1 MNCIHPPSLT
11 CPVAVIWGPLGFR
24 GLLHGVTGLLRQVS
38 PLKNKKS
45 DFYATFL
52 RLGTL
57 FRPWNVQTSCY
68 TAGYL
73 RFLRL
78 EPRSGNSNNS

>member
-11 CPVAVIWGPLGFR
+11 LPRCRYMGFAWLSRAASWCYRPVATDQPVEKQKIR
-24 GLLHGVTGLLRQVS
+24 LLC
-38 PLKNKKS
+38 N
-45 DFYATFL
+45 FL

-57 FRPWNVQTSCY
+57 FGSWNVQTSYC

-73 RFLRL
+73 RFLHL
-78 EPRSGNSNNS
+78 EPRSGNLNNS

>member
-1 MNCIHPPSLT
+1 MNCIHSPSLT
-11 CPVAVIWGPLGFR
+11 LPRCRYMGPLGFR
-24 GLLHGVTGLLRQVS
+24 GLLHGATGLLRQIS
-38 PLKNKKS
+38 LLKNKKS

-57 FRPWNVQTSCY
+57 FGPWNVQTSCC

-73 RFLRL
+73 RFLHL
-78 EPRSGNSNNS
+78 EPRSGNPNNS

>member
-1 MNCIHPPSLT
+1 MNCIHLPSLT
-11 CPVAVIWGPLGFR
+11 LPRYRLWGSLGFR
-24 GLLHGVTGLLRQVS
+24 GLLHGATGLLRQIS
-38 PLKNKKS
+38 LLKNKKS

-57 FRPWNVQTSCY
+57 FRPWNVQTSCC

>member
-1 MNCIHPPSLT
+1 MNCIHPPFGL

-24 GLLHGVTGLLRQVS
+24 GLLHGATGLLRQIS
-38 PLKNKKS
+38 LLKNKKS

-57 FRPWNVQTSCY
+57 FRPWNVQTSCC

>member
-11 CPVAVIWGPLGFR
+11 LPRCRYMGFAWLSRAVSWCYRPVATDQPVE
-24 GLLHGVTGLLRQVS
+24 
-38 PLKNKKS
+38 NKKS

-57 FRPWNVQTSCY
+57 FGSWNVQTSYC

-73 RFLRL
+73 RFLHL
-78 EPRSGNSNNS
+78 EPRSGNLNNS

>member
-1 MNCIHPPSLT
+1 MNCIHLPSLT
-11 CPVAVIWGPLGFR
+11 LPRYRYMGFAWLSGAASWCYRPVATDQPVEKQKIR
-24 GLLHGVTGLLRQVS
+24 LLC
-38 PLKNKKS
+38 N
-45 DFYATFL
+45 FL

-57 FRPWNVQTSCY
+57 FRPWNVQTSCC